1 MLPVFTWPEDPAR
14 IELGYEGNRCCANS
28 KLQILMGRRKRT
40 KTEEEE
46 RGVLKWGI
54 GKLIAH
60 LPVQPVVVPFWHYG
74 MAAVLQQHNKWE
86 GDTFN
91 NRVISWTDMKG
102 GNSVKVW
109 IGERIFFEDL
119 IIAVSLMRLPQHC
132 AFYKPCEGA
141 THHLLTKTFLAQHE
155 EKHGK
160 LHKVDPE
167 PAGDGIEW
175 EAEITKWRT
184 REQDKALYAAITRR
198 VEESL
203 RALQRRADTDIAKR
217 PDEKLRV
224 SVQIARAKWPGW
236 LRSLCHPPR
245 FHSIWCCAALPRST
259 WCCAAMHRSK
269 QKRLLAGVLPAVTDR
284 HGTSALDAPAPLAG
298 RKCCGASEKKRV
310 AGRL

>member
-217 PDEKLRV
+217 PDENLRV
-224 SVQIARAKWPGW
+224 SVQIARAEQSGQCGRGPCATRRDSIPIGVALPCIVANKNGFWQVFCP
-236 LRSLCHPPR
+236 RSRIAMAH
-245 FHSIWCCAALPRST
+245 PRST
-259 WCCAAMHRSK
+259 RPPPSQDESAA
-269 QKRLLAGVLPAVTDR
+269 
-284 HGTSALDAPAPLAG
+284 APA
-298 RKCCGASEKKRV
+298 KKNE
-310 AGRL
+310 